1 MARLRVIAIML
12 VLISLLFEPGLS
24 AKPAKKKYSPRRV
37 RTRYAA
43 VKKEKPK
50 PPDPALAWKECGE
63 LCLSRMFNNDTGTLR
78 ISPVTG
84 NIRDVA
90 VQGEYVYLLVKNFN
104 LITDAIF
111 TIRKGS
117 GRIESIWGIGRQE
130 AEGITCDGQN
140 LWIISRSEK
149 YFIRKLTLSGRGA
162 GDIAVRALP
171 EGDIRGLA
179 CAGDNMV
186 FCARSGDESVLY
198 MFNRQSRVLK
208 KLCAYRGLIGGVAF
222 YQGSIIAQINEFD
235 TYSNHWLL
243 LINPEGELKKK
254 LSFVN
259 NEVAAMNSDGKRL
272 YLLEKRPAGAG
283 ALVSP
288 VAVMADGN
296 MVLAAPRVQ
305 RIEITFP
312 VTGRNQNL
320 FNADLWI
327 PYPMNRRFQNV
338 RNVAIEPPPREITSD
353 RFGNRW
359 ARVRWERASGSV
371 RAVMKFDIIT
381 AAVAYT
387 IERDRILNTGD
398 IPAEVRKSFLG
409 ETGVFDISN
418 YVIKSHCTR
427 IDTGGPGLA
436 RILAI
441 RDYVN
446 GAIRFTGYGDRWAK
460 ASDYLFRGRGDAYG
474 QTVGFAA
481 ISRYL
486 GIPARAAGGL
496 LLDGAPKEKESDYS
510 MTWNQVFLPG
520 SGWIDIGIGRDYGHG
535 REQFASRPNRFFITL
550 EGDFDT
556 IDYANVFTET
566 EWARACRWSSV
577 DRNRQAD
584 VAPGAIQIRVHD
596 LKE

>member
-1 MARLRVIAIML
+1 MARLLAIVIL
-12 VLISLLFEPGLS
+12 FVLISPLGDDGLLSKTAKKARP
-24 AKPAKKKYSPRRV
+24 AKPK
-37 RTRYAA
+37 TRYAK
-43 VKKEKPK
+43 VKQDKPR
-50 PPDPALAWKECGE
+50 PPDPALEWKECGDQ
-63 LCLSRMFNNDTGTLR
+63 CLRRIFNDDIATIR

-84 NIRDVA
+84 DIRDIA
-90 VQGEYVYLLVKNFN
+90 FHGDFVYLLVKNFN

-130 AEGITCDGQN
+130 AEGITCDGQF
-140 LWIISRSEK
+140 LWVISRSEK
-149 YFIRKLTLSGRGA
+149 YFIRKLNLSGRGS
-162 GDIAVRALP
+162 GDIAVRSLP

-179 CAGDNMV
+179 CAGDSMV
-186 FCARSGDESVLY
+186 FYTRSGDESTLY
-198 MFNRQSRVLK
+198 LFNRQSRVLK
-208 KLCAYRGLIGGVAF
+208 KLGSYRGTICGVAF
-222 YQGSIIAQINEFD
+222 YDGLIVAQVDEFD

-243 LINPEGELKKK
+243 VMNPAGEVKKK

-259 NEVAAMNSDGKRL
+259 TETAAMNSDGKRL

-288 VAVMADGN
+288 VVVLLEGN

-305 RIEITFP
+305 KVEMTFP
-312 VTGRNQNL
+312 VNGGNQNL
-320 FNADLWI
+320 YNVDLWL
-327 PYPMNRRFQNV
+327 PYPINRRFQNI
-338 RNVAIEPPPREITSD
+338 RNVAIEPQPRDVTAD

-359 ARVRWERASGSV
+359 ARVRWDRISGNV

-387 IERDRILNTGD
+387 IERDRAFGPGD
-398 IPAEVRKSFLG
+398 IPEEVRKSSLG

-418 YVIKSHCTR
+418 YVVKSHSSR
-427 IDTGGPGLA
+427 ISTEGSGLA

-446 GAIRFTGYGDRWAK
+446 GAIRFSGYGDRWAK

-481 ISRYL
+481 LSRYL

-496 LLDGAPKEKESDYS
+496 LLGGAPGEREADYN
-510 MTWNQVFLPG
+510 MTWNQVYLPG
-520 SGWIDIGIGRDYGHG
+520 SGWIDIGIGRDYGHSH
-535 REQFASRPNRFFITL
+535 EYFACRPNRYFITL

-556 IDYANVFTET
+556 IDYTNVFTET
-566 EWARACRWSSV
+566 EWSRACRWSSV
-577 DRNRQAD
+577 DQRKQAD
-584 VAPGAIQIRVHD
+584 VTPGPIQIKVQD
-596 LKE
+596 LRE